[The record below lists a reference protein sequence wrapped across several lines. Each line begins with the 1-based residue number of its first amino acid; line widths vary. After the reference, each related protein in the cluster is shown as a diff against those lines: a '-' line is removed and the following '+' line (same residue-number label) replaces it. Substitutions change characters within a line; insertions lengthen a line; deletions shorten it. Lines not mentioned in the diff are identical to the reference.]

1 MPENSW
7 TVTGSQII
15 DVDGVTSLKLGM
27 VRGRFDVV
35 THSDAVARVEIS
47 EVQGDPVAVST
58 VDGRLEVRHQLHGP
72 QGWFKNLMGT
82 VNHNSKN
89 SAVISI
95 ALPAGVEVEAGTVSG
110 DGLVS
115 GISGRTRLNTVSG
128 SVMADG
134 TAGDLHVNTVSG
146 EVIARN
152 HDGVLTAKSVSGEV
166 TASGRFSNIR
176 AHTVSGDMSFDLLGF
191 TNDFGA
197 NSVSGDVTIRLPHV
211 VGVDIVAKSASGVVV
226 IDDQQYSQPG
236 GKVETIAGP
245 DGKLMLVRTN
255 SVSGKTSIFHS
266 KAPAGPETARPE
278 AGNAEARNPE
288 AGL

>member
-1 MPENSW
+1 MAENSW
-7 TVTGSQII
+7 TVNGPQII
-15 DVDGVTSLKLGM
+15 EIDGVTSLKLGM

-35 THSDAVARVEIS
+35 THSDSVARLEIA
-47 EVQGDPVAVST
+47 EVHGDPVAVT
-58 VDGRLEVRHQLHGP
+58 LTEGRLEVRHQLHGP

-82 VNHNSKN
+82 VNHNSNN
-89 SAVISI
+89 SAIISI
-95 ALPAGVEVEAGTVSG
+95 ALPTGVDVEAGTVSG

-115 GISGRTRLNTVSG
+115 GISGHTRLNTVSG

-134 TAGDLHVNTVSG
+134 TSGELHVNTVSG

-166 TASGRFSNIR
+166 TASGRFTHIR
-176 AHTVSGDMSFDLLGF
+176 ANTVSGDMSFDLLSF
-191 TNDFGA
+191 TSDFGA
-197 NSVSGDVTIRLPHV
+197 NSVSGDVTIRLPHD

-255 SVSGKTSIFHS
+255 SMSGKTSIFHGQ
-266 KAPAGPETARPE
+266 PARGEEARSPE
-278 AGNAEARNPE
+278 AGH
-288 AGL
+288 

>member
-1 MPENSW
+1 MSESNW
-7 TVTGSQII
+7 TVTGPQVI
-15 DVDGVTSLKLGM
+15 DVDDVRSLKLGM

-35 THSDAVARVEIS
+35 THADSVTRVEIN
-47 EVQGDPVAVST
+47 EVQGDPVAVSLT
-58 VDGRLEVRHQLHGP
+58 DGRLEVRHQLHGP

-82 VNHNSKN
+82 VNHNSNN

-95 ALPAGVEVEAGTVSG
+95 AVPAGVEVEAGTVSG

-115 GISGRTRLNTVSG
+115 GISGHIRLNTVSG

-134 TAGDLHVNTVSG
+134 TTGQLHVNTVSG

-166 TASGRFSNIR
+166 TASGRFTNIR
-176 AHTVSGDMSFDLLGF
+176 ANTVSGDMSFDLLSF

-197 NSVSGDVTIRLPHV
+197 NSVSGDLTIRLPHD

-226 IDDQQYSQPG
+226 IDDHQYSQPG

-255 SVSGKTSIFHS
+255 SVSGKTSIFHGQPVRN
-266 KAPAGPETARPE
+266 KEAQEPE
-278 AGNAEARNPE
+278 AGY
-288 AGL
+288 

>member
-1 MPENSW
+1 MAETSW
-7 TVTGSQII
+7 TVTEPRII

-27 VRGRFDVV
+27 VRGRFDIV
-35 THSDAVARVEIS
+35 THTDAVARVEVA
-47 EVQGDPVAVST
+47 EVQGDPVAISL

-82 VNHNSKN
+82 VNHNSNN

-95 ALPAGVEVEAGTVSG
+95 ALPEGVEVEAGTVSG

-115 GISGRTRLNTVSG
+115 GIGGHTRLNTVSG

-152 HDGVLTAKSVSGEV
+152 HDGVLTAKSISGEV
-166 TASGRFSNIR
+166 TASGRFSHIR
-176 AHTVSGDMSFDLLGF
+176 ANTVSGDMSFDLLGF
-191 TNDFGA
+191 TQDFGA
-197 NSVSGDVTIRLPHV
+197 NSVSGDLTIRLPHD
-211 VGVDIVAKSASGVVV
+211 VGVDIVAKSASGTLV
-226 IDDQQYSQPG
+226 IDNQQYSQPG

-245 DGKLMLVRTN
+245 DGKLMIVRTN
-255 SVSGKTSIFHS
+255 SVSGKTSIFHGQT
-266 KAPAGPETARPE
+266 AGAPETE
-278 AGNAEARNPE
+278 Y
-288 AGL
+288 